1 MWRGL
6 AQTRRACGEVRT
18 VEGAAIIEETADDLL
33 VSGAAT
39 SAAECRSL
47 VARLRR
53 ERRRGRSGRNRRPT
67 RVIKV
72 DLKTNVVVAAP
83 VNFERIDLGNSGEEV
98 VSVC

>member
-47 VARLRR
+47 ARLRR